1 MINKAFKKLKI
12 NNKIV
17 KDNLNIDLKLRPE
30 NLSESQYYKIAN
42 FYEKNC

>member
-30 NLSESQYYKIAN
+30 NLIESIL
-42 FYEKNC
+42 